1 MLIPEKPDNEPQRIA
16 DLHSL
21 HILDTVAEERF
32 DRVTRLARRLFD
44 VPIALV
50 SLVDEDRQWF
60 KSCFGLDVSETDR
73 DISFCGH
80 AILGADTLIVEDAS
94 QDARFADNP
103 LVTGAPHIRFYAGV
117 PLFYEDKSCLGTLCI
132 IDTKPRT
139 LNEEERLDLI
149 DLAKMAERELAATHS
164 ASIDD
169 LTQIS
174 NRRGF
179 MTLAKKSM
187 AYCEVGDYPY
197 SIAYLDLNGFKPIND
212 QFGHQEGDLALK
224 AFADT
229 MKKSFRESDVFAR
242 IGGDEFVVFMSGASR
257 SVAQIAIKRF
267 AEAIEQYNQKA
278 NRGYD
283 LSFCAGI
290 VAVVP
295 NSNISLED
303 LLSQADTAMYD
314 EKSKRKKR
322 THNPPS

>member
-1 MLIPEKPDNEPQRIA
+1 MQTPEKPDNEPQRIA

-21 HILDTVAEERF
+21 HILDTAAEERF
-32 DRVTRLARRLFD
+32 DRVTRIARRLFD

-60 KSCFGLDVSETDR
+60 KSCFGLNASETPR

-80 AILGADTLIVEDAS
+80 AILGTDTLIVEDAS
-94 QDARFADNP
+94 LDARFADNP
-103 LVTGAPHIRFYAGV
+103 LVTGEPHIRFYAGV
-117 PLFYEDKSCLGTLCI
+117 PLTFEHSSCLGTLCI
-132 IDTKPRT
+132 IDSKPRT
-139 LNEEERLDLI
+139 LNEDERLDLI

-164 ASIDD
+164 AAIDD

-212 QFGHQEGDLALK
+212 RFGHQEGDRALK

-242 IGGDEFVVFMSGASR
+242 LGGDEFVVFMSGASR
-257 SVAQIAIKRF
+257 SVAQIAIQRF
-267 AEAIEQYNQKA
+267 TEALQRYNQSA

-290 VAVVP
+290 VSVEPDA
-295 NSNISLED
+295 NISLDE
-303 LLSQADTAMYD
+303 LLSQADKAMYQQ
-314 EKSKRKKR
+314 KGNKTPRS
-322 THNPPS
+322 

>member
-1 MLIPEKPDNEPQRIA
+1 MQTPEKPDNEPQRIA

-21 HILDTVAEERF
+21 NILDTAAEERF
-32 DRVTRLARRLFD
+32 DRVTRIARRLFD

-60 KSCFGLDVSETDR
+60 KSCFGLDVSETPR

-103 LVTGAPHIRFYAGV
+103 LVTGEPHIRFYAGV
-117 PLFYEDKSCLGTLCI
+117 PLMFEHSSCLGTLCI

-139 LNEEERLDLI
+139 LNEDERLDLI
-149 DLAKMAERELAATHS
+149 DLAKMAERELAATYS

-212 QFGHQEGDLALK
+212 QFGHQEGDRALK

-229 MKKSFRESDVFAR
+229 MKKSFRESDIFAR
-242 IGGDEFVVFMSGASR
+242 LGGDEFVVFMSGASR
-257 SVAQIAIKRF
+257 SVAQIAIQRF
-267 AEAIEQYNQKA
+267 TEALQRYNQSA

-290 VAVVP
+290 VSVEPDA
-295 NSNISLED
+295 NISLDE
-303 LLSQADTAMYD
+303 LLSQADKAMYQQ
-314 EKSKRKKR
+314 KGNKTPRS
-322 THNPPS
+322 

>member
-1 MLIPEKPDNEPQRIA
+1 MQTPKKPDNEPQRIA

-21 HILDTVAEERF
+21 HILDTAAEERF
-32 DRVTRLARRLFD
+32 DRVTRIARRLFD

-60 KSCFGLDVSETDR
+60 KSCFGLDASETPR

-80 AILGADTLIVEDAS
+80 AILGNDIFVVEDACE
-94 QDARFADNP
+94 DERFADNP
-103 LVTGAPHIRFYAGV
+103 LVTGTPHIRFYAGV

-132 IDTKPRT
+132 IDSKPRT
-139 LNEEERLDLI
+139 LNEDERLDLI

-164 ASIDD
+164 AAIDD

-187 AYCEVGDYPY
+187 AYCEVGGYPY

-212 QFGHQEGDLALK
+212 RFGHQEGDHALK

-242 IGGDEFVVFMSGASR
+242 LGGDEFVVFMSGASR
-257 SVAQIAIKRF
+257 SVAQIAIQRF
-267 AEAIEQYNQKA
+267 TEALQRYNQSA

-290 VAVVP
+290 VSVEPDA
-295 NSNISLED
+295 NISLDE
-303 LLSQADTAMYD
+303 LLSQADKAMYQQ
-314 EKSKRKKR
+314 KGNKTPRS
-322 THNPPS
+322 

>member
-1 MLIPEKPDNEPQRIA
+1 MQTPEKPDNEPQRIA

-21 HILDTVAEERF
+21 NILDTAAEERF
-32 DRVTRLARRLFD
+32 DRVTRIARRLFD

-60 KSCFGLDVSETDR
+60 KSCFGLDVSETPR

-103 LVTGAPHIRFYAGV
+103 LVTGEPHIRFYAGV
-117 PLFYEDKSCLGTLCI
+117 PLMFEHSSCLGTLCI

-139 LNEEERLDLI
+139 LNEDERLDLI

-187 AYCEVGDYPY
+187 TYCEVGDYPY

-212 QFGHQEGDLALK
+212 QFGHQEGDRALK

-242 IGGDEFVVFMSGASR
+242 LGGDEFVVFMSGASR
-257 SVAQIAIKRF
+257 SVAQIAIQRF
-267 AEAIEQYNQKA
+267 TEALQRYNQSA

-290 VAVVP
+290 VSVEPDA
-295 NSNISLED
+295 NISLDE
-303 LLSQADTAMYD
+303 LLSQADKAMYQQ
-314 EKSKRKKR
+314 KGNKTPRS
-322 THNPPS
+322 